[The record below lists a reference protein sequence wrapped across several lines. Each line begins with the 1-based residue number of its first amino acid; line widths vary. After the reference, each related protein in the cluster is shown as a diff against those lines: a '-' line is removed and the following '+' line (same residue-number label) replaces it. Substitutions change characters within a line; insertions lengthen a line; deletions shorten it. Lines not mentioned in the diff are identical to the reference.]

1 RTAARNERRQRYGHQ
16 TGFRKSHSNRRRI
29 RLGGSRPHNLTPPR
43 WRRWRNFNPIW
54 LKYSLQQE
62 LLQIYRNRGG

>member
-1 RTAARNERRQRYGHQ
+1 ASDTATRPVFEKVIPTSVGSGWGEAVRTI
-16 TGFRKSHSNRRRI
+16 S
-29 RLGGSRPHNLTPPR
+29 PPPR

-62 LLQIYRNRGG
+62 LLQIYRNRHG